1 MEYLK
6 KSTRSQQANQDRDE
20 TVRETVTEILADV
33 RARGM
38 AAVRDYSRRF
48 DKFDPPSKAPALE
61 QRGPSEPISRR
72 VIPRE

>member
-6 KSTRSQQANQDRDE
+6 KSTRSQQANKDRDE

-38 AAVRDYSRRF
+38 AAVREYSRRF
-48 DKFDPPSKAPALE
+48 DKFDPPAFRLS
-61 QRGPSEPISRR
+61 RSEIDAIVADVP
-72 VIPRE
+72 